1 MIKIFK
7 NIYHT
12 TLAASTLIILVSEML
27 KFKTSVFFQRTK
39 PVTEIIECLK
49 IFYFFKIKISSKY
62 MSNFDLKSSFHAK
75 KWPTFLGFQIG
86 KFPNFQIF
94 MISSSC

>member
-1 MIKIFK
+1 
-7 NIYHT
+7 
-12 TLAASTLIILVSEML
+12 LAASTLIILVSEML

-49 IFYFFKIKISSKY
+49 IFYFKKIKISSKN

-75 KWPTFLGFQIG
+75 KWPTFLGFQME
-86 KFPNFQIF
+86 NFQISRF
-94 MISSSC
+94 LW